1 MKSLLPYWSL
11 YEERFD
17 YNETKLI
24 TYAVIVYFCI
34 LLFVILIGLGIYINW
49 KYILKKGQRR
59 KMQLLILFYAMTF
72 VISAIRIYNMLFF
85 AHINYKGKQFEFYLP
100 ILMQYNVCVLQC
112 WMMLELSLRMRQTLY

>member
-1 MKSLLPYWSL
+1 
-11 YEERFD
+11 
-17 YNETKLI
+17 
-24 TYAVIVYFCI
+24 
-34 LLFVILIGLGIYINW
+34 
-49 KYILKKGQRR
+49 
-59 KMQLLILFYAMTF
+59 MQLLILFYGITF